1 MRPAQLVSLENEM
14 RFRPWVLSVL
24 LLAGPG
30 AAGTALAA
38 QDVGINSAVN
48 TNATGTPPDGAT
60 RRLVIGQKV
69 VYREHI
75 VTDAGGQAQILFL
88 DESSMMIGP
97 NSDLM
102 IDEFVYDPG
111 TGRGK
116 LAMSATKGV
125 MRFVGGKIS
134 KLENGVSMQTPSATI
149 GIRGGVFV
157 MDQKPTGSLDVIFV
171 FGKAVTVTG
180 AAGASQTIFRPG
192 YEVNVAARGAAPTPP
207 APAPA
212 GLLAGLFGQMDGR
225 AGGNGGASTVPTD
238 ATVASSNVSS
248 TISGNV
254 TASVQ
259 AAVRSAPPAPQ
270 PQPVNVANAQT
281 NLQVNTVSSQAS
293 PLVQAENSAA
303 NQSSGQFSD
312 GLAIVLATNG
322 TGTTVQSGFTGTLAN
337 GQLTAAPQSGL
348 PNGVTFPLPAGSSSF
363 SNSQFSGQTFLS
375 SDGSVF
381 EAALSS
387 GGGFGAPNGQTALI
401 VGGTPLVNLPTSG
414 VGTYTGAASAS
425 IINNTS
431 FYTATGGFSANYNFG
446 SQTGNMTISNLDG
459 RTYTGAIAGAGSAY
473 SAALAGSGMIGSA
486 AGSFFGN
493 NASGTGGL
501 FAVTNQSSTAVPY
514 LAAGVFAGGR

>member
-1 MRPAQLVSLENEM
+1 MH
-14 RFRPWVLSVL
+14 FRIWVFSVL
-24 LLAGPG
+24 LLAGWA
-30 AAGTALAA
+30 AAGTALAAA

-48 TNATGTPPDGAT
+48 TNATGTPPGGAT
-60 RRLVIGQKV
+60 QRLVIGQKV
-69 VYREHI
+69 VYNEHI

-97 NSDLM
+97 NSDLT
-102 IDEFVYDPG
+102 IDEFVYDPR
-111 TGRGK
+111 TGSGK

-157 MDQKPTGSLDVIFV
+157 MDQKPAGSLNVIFV
-171 FGKAVTVTG
+171 FGKGVTITG
-180 AAGASQTIFRPG
+180 ATGASQTIFRPG
-192 YEVNVAARGAAPTPP
+192 YEVSVAARGAVPTPP
-207 APAPA
+207 APAPP

-225 AGGNGGASTVPTD
+225 AGGNGGATTVPTD

-254 TASVQ
+254 SASVQ
-259 AAVRSAPPAPQ
+259 AAARSAPPAPQ
-270 PQPVNVANAQT
+270 PQSVNVANAQT
-281 NLQVNTVSSQAS
+281 NLQVNTVSTQAS
-293 PLVQAENSAA
+293 PAVQAENSAA
-303 NQSSGQFSD
+303 FSGQYSD
-312 GLAIVLATNG
+312 GFVFALTTSG
-322 TGTTVQSGFTGTLAN
+322 TGTTVQNGFTGTLAN
-337 GQLTAAPQSGL
+337 GQLTASPQSAI
-348 PNGVTFPLPAGSSSF
+348 PNGVTFPLPSGGSSF

-387 GGGFGAPNGQTALI
+387 GGGLGAPNGQTALI

-414 VGTYTGAASAS
+414 VGTYAGGASAS

-431 FYTATGGFSANYNFG
+431 FYTASGGFSANYNFG

-459 RTYTGAIAGAGSAY
+459 RTYGGPIAGAGSEY
-473 SAALAGSGMIGSA
+473 SGALSGSGVSGSA
-486 AGSFFGN
+486 VGRFFGN

-501 FAVTNQSSTAVPY
+501 FAVANQSSTAAPY
-514 LAAGVFAGGR
+514 LAIGAFAGSR